1 MGGSDMRRPKISHTH
16 TRGKRHLARPRVR
29 SSTPVHIAIRMRKGT
44 WNLRTK
50 RCFRIIR
57 EAFIAAQKKIRF
69 RLCAYSVQGNH
80 LHLIAEADDT
90 YAISR
95 AMRGI
100 SIRIAKRLNRLMG
113 TRGPVIPIR
122 YFMRVLHTPL
132 QIKRALAYVLNNYR
146 RHAAEWGETLPS
158 DWLDPYSS
166 ARWFD
171 GWSKPPARRAR
182 GDPLP
187 HLQPGIVPA
196 LSNVLRTTWK
206 RFGLVDRAFVP
217 GARANLSG

>member
-1 MGGSDMRRPKISHTH
+1 
-16 TRGKRHLARPRVR
+16 
-29 SSTPVHIAIRMRKGT
+29 VHIGIKMRQGT
-44 WNLRTK
+44 WNLRSK

-80 LHLIAEADDT
+80 LHVIAEADDT
-90 YAISR
+90 YAVSR
-95 AMRGI
+95 AMRGL

-113 TRGPVIPIR
+113 TRGRVIPVR
-122 YFMRVLHTPL
+122 YFMRVLRTPL
-132 QIKRALAYVLNNYR
+132 EVKRALAYVLNNYR
-146 RHAAEWGETLPS
+146 RHAAQWGEVLPV

-171 GWSKPPARRAR
+171 GWSKPVARAR

-187 HLQPGIVPA
+187 GLHPGIVPA
-196 LSNVLRTTWK
+196 LSNVLCTGWK
-206 RFGLVDRAFVP
+206 RFGLIDRAFVP
-217 GARANLSG
+217 GRALA